1 MTLSRRVDALVGH
14 QLSLWEAAGRPA
26 QVQPCIAIASLPGA
40 GGDDVGRL
48 VATRLGYGL
57 FGREIVDQIA
67 QRRGV
72 SEALMRD
79 LDDRMRNLIERY
91 VADLLRSRPFN
102 ETDFL
107 REVISAVTT
116 LGRRGLAVIV
126 GRGAAFILD
135 PQSAL
140 RVLVAAPVAVRL
152 ERVAKQRGLERAPA
166 EAMLRDEDA
175 RRTEFVRHHFG
186 ARLDDPLCYDL
197 VLNTGMLGLE
207 AAANLVVEA
216 YQTRFPRGE
225 RRS

>member
-1 MTLSRRVDALVGH
+1 MTLSRRLDALVGH

-26 QVQPCIAIASLPGA
+26 RIPPCIAIASLPGA
-40 GGDDVGRL
+40 GGDEVGRL
-48 VATRLGYGL
+48 VASRLGYGL

-67 QRRGV
+67 QQRGV
-72 SEALMRD
+72 SAALMRG
-79 LDDRMRNLIERY
+79 LDDQMRSLIERY
-91 VADLLRSRPFN
+91 VADILGSRPFN

-107 REVISAVTT
+107 REVVSAVTT

-135 PQSAL
+135 PNSAL

-152 ERVAKQRGLERAPA
+152 ERAAKQRGLESTRT
-166 EAMLRDEDA
+166 EAMLREEDA

-216 YQTRFPRGE
+216 HQIRFPRLGH
-225 RRS
+225 RS